1 MRVGDKVRLIGVPP
15 GLEDFPDL
23 PTKPT
28 FQRCVG
34 NEFTVAAITDKGW
47 AELAIGSVTGN
58 TSEKI
63 YVSSS
68 FLEVI
73 L

>member
-15 GLEDFPDL
+15 GREDFPDL
-23 PTKPT
+23 PTKST

-34 NEFTVAAITDKGW
+34 NEFTVAAITDKDW
-47 AELAIGSVTGN
+47 AELATGSVTGN
-58 TSEKI
+58 PSEKI